1 MSGAEQDLGKWD
13 YIYYAMWVGAA
24 IGAIMWFTGWLG
36 HRLGWFNDLGD
47 LLLAGGRWVSL
58 ALAAGALIVGASR
71 SQVRRTRD
79 DLHDTRDAV
88 HETRDAVYETRDA
101 VYETRDAVQGNGSKL
116 DVQSSKLE
124 EQTVILREIRDRL

>member
-1 MSGAEQDLGKWD
+1 MSGAERDLGKWD

-24 IGAIMWFTGWLG
+24 IGAMMWLTGWLG

-58 ALAAGALIVGASR
+58 ALAAGALVVGASR
-71 SQVRRTRD
+71 SQVRHTRD
-79 DLHDTRDAV
+79 DLHDTQDAV
-88 HETRDAVYETRDA
+88 HETRDA

-116 DVQSSKLE
+116 DVQSSKLD